1 MPHVPQRPH
10 VCLYRFQLLPF
21 AGQGGG
27 KVFAFGFQL
36 LAAVGR
42 AGQVGLDIPGGCP
55 VCVQLAPV
63 GFLEF
68 LLLLLPADGGI
79 LLVDRLVFLIVP
91 DVGEQGVDVLDPALR
106 FPHAVTDGN
115 GVFADTIKLSVK
127 GFHGGDF
134 FLPQKLHC
142 RLHLVEVGNSALEL
156 ALGSPVGAFL
166 AALLHVPGKQLW
178 DGRLAGLRPCLCQR
192 FQQGGLSLFQFRDPV
207 L

>member
-1 MPHVPQRPH
+1 MAHAPQRPH
-10 VCLYRFQLLPF
+10 VRLYRFQLLPF

-27 KVFAFGFQL
+27 KVFAFVLQL

-42 AGQVGLDIPGGCP
+42 AGQVGLNIAGGCP

-63 GFLEF
+63 GLRKFF
-68 LLLLLPADGGI
+68 LLLFPADGGI
-79 LLVDRLVFLIVP
+79 LPVDRLVLLIVLN
-91 DVGEQGVDVLDPALR
+91 VGEQGVDVLDPAFR

-115 GVFADTIKLSVK
+115 GGFADTIKLSVK

-142 RLHLVEVGNSALEL
+142 RLYLVEVGNSALEL
-156 ALGSPVGAFL
+156 ALGSPVGALL

-192 FQQGGLSLFQFRDPV
+192 FQQDGLSLFQFRDPV